1 MKKTYKITISGRE
14 RELPLCPVNEKL
26 DIAALIMFGDVE
38 LTKAAAKDL
47 LNKCPDFDIIITAE
61 AKGIPLCYEMAR
73 QSEKSYVVA
82 RKSTKVYMT
91 NSIKASVKS
100 ITTQTEQIVYLGETE
115 VEMLKGKKVL
125 IVDDVISTGD
135 SLRAIEELVIKAEG
149 HIEARACVLAEGVS
163 IERKD
168 IISLGN
174 LPLFFKY

>member
-1 MKKTYKITISGRE
+1 MKKTYKITISGLE

-38 LTKAAAKDL
+38 LTKAVAKDL

-73 QSEKSYVVA
+73 QSEKPYVVA

-135 SLRAIEELVIKAEG
+135 SLRAIEELVIKAKG
-149 HIEARACVLAEGVS
+149 HIEARACVLAEGVA

-168 IISLGN
+168 IISLGD